1 MSKTTYLEALEEQ
14 LEKLKKLQEECSDKD
29 KVFDFIKLSNQI
41 VEVSARIDK
50 AKLGQ

>member
-1 MSKTTYLEALEEQ
+1 MSKSTYLEALEEQ
-14 LEKLKKLQEECSDKD
+14 LEKLKQLQEKCTDQD